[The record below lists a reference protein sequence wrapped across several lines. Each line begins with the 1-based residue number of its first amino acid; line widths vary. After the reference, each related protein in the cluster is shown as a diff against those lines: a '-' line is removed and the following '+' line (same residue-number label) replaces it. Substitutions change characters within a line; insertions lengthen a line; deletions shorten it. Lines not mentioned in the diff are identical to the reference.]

1 MGKFCRDSKTRNQG
15 ISSPVILLSLCFS
28 KTDTRNK
35 GTGTQATMSE
45 GIKII
50 AVNRKARHDYSI
62 DESYECGI
70 ELLGTEVKSFRDGK
84 ISFPDAWAEVI
95 NSEVWVRSLK
105 IAVNPFSSIF
115 NHDPDRKKKLLLHR
129 DEIKRIHRKTE
140 EKGYTLIPLS
150 FYFKNGRVKVEL
162 GLCKGKKT
170 YDKRA
175 SIREKDLKREV
186 SREFRGKLS

>member
-1 MGKFCRDSKTRNQG
+1 MIKV
-15 ISSPVILLSLCFS
+15 PP
-28 KTDTRNK
+28 
-35 GTGTQATMSE
+35 
-45 GIKII
+45 GIKTI
-50 AVNRKARHDYSI
+50 AVNRKARFDYTI
-62 DESYECGI
+62 DDRYECGI

-95 NSEVWVRSLK
+95 NKEVWLRSLR
-105 IAVNPFSSIF
+105 IAENPFSSIF

-129 DEIKRIHRKTE
+129 EEIKRIARKTE

-162 GLCKGKKT
+162 GLCKGKKV

-175 SIREKDLKREV
+175 DIRERDIKREV